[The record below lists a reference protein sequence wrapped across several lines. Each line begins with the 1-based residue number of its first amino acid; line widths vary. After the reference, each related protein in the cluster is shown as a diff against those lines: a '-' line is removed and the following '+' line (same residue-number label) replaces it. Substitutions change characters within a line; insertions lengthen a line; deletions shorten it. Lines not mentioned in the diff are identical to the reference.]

1 MQNYG
6 NVREHVRKFFDTVD
20 KLNEIEVLRKRGNR
34 RRVGCTIGR
43 ISNLDIIGAEKKVI
57 YKANECKKK
66 TERANR
72 LRTAINCIELRAN
85 EDFSDTKTANR
96 AESIRCDNV

>member
-1 MQNYG
+1 MAMYANMYVNSLIQLI
-6 NVREHVRKFFDTVD
+6 NV
-20 KLNEIEVLRKRGNR
+20 IEVLRKRRNR
-34 RRVGCTIGR
+34 KRVGCAIGR
-43 ISNLDIIGAEKKVI
+43 ISNLDVIDAEKKVT

-96 AESIRCDNV
+96 AESIRCNNV